1 MYDTIT
7 KINGT
12 LIQHGTFNNR
22 VYIMKLADSRVS
34 ETIQEIEK
42 LIKENEYTKV
52 IGKIPI
58 WARSTFEKMGYKV
71 EASIPNFY
79 HGSEDVF
86 FMAKYF
92 LSERKVEQNPEAV
105 QEVLDAARA
114 KEGQGVT
121 SEIKP
126 PFEFTGADLSDAQ
139 EIADVY
145 RQVFE
150 SYPFPIHEVDY
161 IRKTMEENV
170 VYFCIRENGKIVSV
184 ASSEMDIKGENVEMT
199 DFATLQEYRGNSFA
213 VFLLEKMEEAMRER
227 GVKTAYTI
235 ARALSYGMN
244 ITFSRLGY
252 SYGGTLTNNTDICG
266 ELESMNVWYKP
277 LLAMERSVSGRER
290 EETVART

>member
-184 ASSEMDIKGENVEMT
+184 ASSEMDLKGENVEMT

-213 VFLLEKMEEAMRER
+213 VFLLEKMGEAMRER
-227 GVKTAYTI
+227 GMKTAYTI

-244 ITFSRLGY
+244 ITFARLGY

-266 ELESMNVWYKP
+266 ELESMNIWYKP

-290 EETVART
+290 EETAART

>member
-7 KINGT
+7 EINGT

-22 VYIMKLADSRVS
+22 VYLMKLADNRVP
-34 ETIQEIEK
+34 ETIEEIEK
-42 LIKENEYTKV
+42 LVGDNEYTKV

-58 WARSTFEKMGYKV
+58 WARSCFQKLGYRV

-79 HGSEDVF
+79 NGREDVF

-92 LSERKVEQNPEAV
+92 SPERKIEKHAETIK
-105 QEVLDAARA
+105 EVLDAASA
-114 KEGQGVT
+114 KEAQGVT

-126 PFEFTGADLSDAQ
+126 PFEFAGADLSDAQ
-139 EIADVY
+139 EIAGVY

-161 IRKTMEENV
+161 IRKTMQENV
-170 VYFCIRENGKIVSV
+170 VYFCIRENGKIISV
-184 ASSEMDIKGENVEMT
+184 ASSEMDVEAENVEMT
-199 DFATLQEYRGNSFA
+199 DFATLHEHRGNSFA

-227 GVKTAYTI
+227 GIKTAYTI
-235 ARALSYGMN
+235 ARALSFGMN
-244 ITFSRLGY
+244 ITFARLGY

-266 ELESMNVWYKP
+266 ELQSMNIWYKP
-277 LLAMERSVSGRER
+277 LPAMSSSGRGQER
-290 EETVART
+290 EESAARS

>member
-7 KINGT
+7 KINCT

-184 ASSEMDIKGENVEMT
+184 ASSEMDLKGENVEMT

-213 VFLLEKMEEAMRER
+213 VFLLEKMGEAMRER
-227 GVKTAYTI
+227 GMKTAYTI

-244 ITFSRLGY
+244 ITFARLGY

-266 ELESMNVWYKP
+266 ELESMNIWYKP

-290 EETVART
+290 EETAART